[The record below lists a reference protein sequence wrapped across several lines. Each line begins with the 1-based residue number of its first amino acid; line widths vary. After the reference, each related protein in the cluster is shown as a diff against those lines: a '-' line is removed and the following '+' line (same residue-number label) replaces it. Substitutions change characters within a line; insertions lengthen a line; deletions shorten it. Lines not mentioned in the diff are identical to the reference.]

1 MKLTD
6 VGNWVEELLVLVLKN
21 CMHAHVIIYL
31 PSGKLTYGKLPLLMG
46 KSTINGNFQYIVYP
60 KFLHG
65 KPGTLLTHTSHLLK
79 VLEEDPPDAKNI
91 DLRHLDIDWEIRG
104 RHCDSQPEVV
114 LFGCQMLLLDIIY
127 EMIYIYILL
136 VYIYITSIYIYY

>member
-1 MKLTD
+1 
-6 VGNWVEELLVLVLKN
+6 
-21 CMHAHVIIYL
+21 
-31 PSGKLTYGKLPLLMG
+31 MG

-114 LFGCQMLLLDIIY
+114 LFGVSDASPGYNIWND
-127 EMIYIYILL
+127 IYIYI
-136 VYIYITSIYIYY
+136 YY

>member
-114 LFGCQMLLLDIIY
+114 LFGVSDASPGYNIWND
-127 EMIYIYILL
+127 IYI
-136 VYIYITSIYIYY
+136 YIYITSIYIYIYY